1 MSEQFEFL
9 TRTVD
14 LAEAGR
20 GAVFPNPMVGALV
33 VKEGQVVA
41 TGYHGRYGSAH
52 AEAAALEAAGE
63 RAKESTLYCNLEP
76 CSYES
81 PEKHQP
87 PCTRRIIDAG
97 VRKVVI
103 GQLDPNP
110 RVRGRGVRILE
121 EAGIEVVTSPDSE
134 PYWRFNDAFN
144 SYMST
149 GRPFVQI
156 KLAMSLDGRIATS
169 RGDSKWITD
178 ESARREVHALRA
190 ERDAVAVG
198 VGTVIADDP
207 SLTVRLVEGRNP
219 RPVVF
224 DTHLRIPLDRALLR
238 DRSEELIVLAGRPP
252 AEDPA
257 FNVRKGRLEALGV
270 TVKVV
275 PVERG
280 EVSLPEALTALRAE
294 GVNSLLLEGGA
305 TLATSFLRIRLFDR
319 LTTYIAPILIGSGTE
334 AIGELGID
342 EVAQALSLE
351 GVTWRQVGNQQVF
364 DGYRPNW
371 LSSTQASVQEEAHVY
386 GTC

>member
-41 TGYHGRYGSAH
+41 TGYHGRYGSTH

-63 RAKESTLYCNLEP
+63 RARESTLYCNLEP

-87 PCTRRIIDAG
+87 PCIRRIIEAG

-110 RVRGRGVRILE
+110 RVRGRGVRILK
-121 EAGIEVVTSPDSE
+121 EAGIEVVTAADSE

-219 RPVVF
+219 QPVVF
-224 DTHLRIPLDRALLR
+224 DTNLRIPLDRALLR

-294 GVNSLLLEGGA
+294 GINSLLLEGGA

-334 AIGELGID
+334 AIGELGIA
-342 EVAQALSLE
+342 EVAQALCLE

-364 DGYRPNW
+364 DGYRPGW
-371 LSSTQASVQEEAHVY
+371 LNSTQASVQEETHVY